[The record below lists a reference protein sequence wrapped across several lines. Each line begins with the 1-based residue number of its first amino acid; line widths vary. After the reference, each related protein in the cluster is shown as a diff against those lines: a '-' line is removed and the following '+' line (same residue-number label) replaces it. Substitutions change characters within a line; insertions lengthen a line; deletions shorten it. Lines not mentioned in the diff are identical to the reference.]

1 MKIPQQI
8 LCAGLAVS
16 TCLGYTAFASD
27 QITPKSLSKAS
38 AKPLLTSHAAKQSHA
53 RKQLDISPPRQVS
66 PKQFEQLLQSK
77 QTLNDHY
84 RAKPSTQVRSM
95 QTPIKAKLNTGCSSV
110 NELQSLTG
118 DALVNAVINGDLNS
132 CLYGLF
138 DANLVGTSVFS
149 DQSLQTIADAMSDLL
164 SYGYDGTDVTKAAQL
179 EKLVIY
185 LRAMF
190 WAESGTN
197 RVFDG
202 QFTSSLANVFNQYFS
217 GQNFFNYNGLA
228 TRDFM
233 VRYEM
238 LILLRSSGTNNLP
251 YLVRLTE
258 SLLGYASTVNRADDW
273 GVYYEENGVTQILT
287 HLFNASSEDASALEQ
302 LVKDQPELLTNLSS
316 FVLNEGQ
323 WLVGHTREYQWGDSV
338 NELARFLKFGGIIA
352 DTIRPTIITIL
363 NNYDYQGD
371 GSTGWLKA
379 QTAVMAYDSENCDL
393 YGDACSFD
401 LEAAVL
407 SGSHTCSTT
416 LKLRYQEP
424 INESNRDQICLQLA
438 EQETAFHQMF
448 QTAKDTPVA
457 NDHNTD
463 LEVVIFSSY
472 TDYDNYAG
480 NFFGIDTDNGG
491 MYLEGNPATP
501 GNQARFIAHQ
511 ATWLPTF
518 QVWNLQHEYVHY
530 LDGRFNLWGSF
541 SDQPDNSVWWSEGL
555 AEYLSQ
561 PNNNSNALAA
571 AANKTYALSEL
582 FQTTYANGNTERIYH
597 WGYLATR
604 FMMEKNRTEIDN
616 TLLPTLRAAKYVVSE
631 AECSF
636 DWSWKTKTEA
646 IENNWYWAY
655 DDSEWAS
662 GSWVWT
668 CGQPNVEQPELPS
681 YTPYQD
687 IITAWGVNFDAQFNE
702 WLDCIIAGNGECVAI
717 VHNPAD
723 IDGNQYVDSRDI
735 AAFNLML
742 RQQNN
747 LSLDYDFNQ
756 DGIVD
761 RRDIRSM
768 MALCDQARCA
778 ITQ

>member
-1 MKIPQQI
+1 MKTPQQI
-8 LCAGLAVS
+8 LCAGLAFS
-16 TCLGYTAFASD
+16 ACLSYTAFANE
-27 QITPKSLSKAS
+27 QITPNILSKTS
-38 AKPLLTSHAAKQSHA
+38 AKPLLTSHAAKQLQDS
-53 RKQLDISPPRQVS
+53 KQQDISPPRQIS
-66 PKQFEQLLQSK
+66 PKQFELLLQTK

-84 RAKPSTQVRSM
+84 RSDPKTLNRSM
-95 QTPIKAKLNTGCSSV
+95 RSPIKAMQSSGCTNA
-110 NELQSLTG
+110 NELQSLSD
-118 DALVNAVINGDLNS
+118 DALVNAVVNGDLTS

-149 DQSLQTIADAMSDLL
+149 DQSLQTIADAISDLL
-164 SYGYDGTDVTKAAQL
+164 STGYDGTDTTKAAQL

-190 WAESGTN
+190 WAEWGTN
-197 RVFDG
+197 RVFES
-202 QFTSSLANVFNQYFS
+202 QFTNTLSQAFDQYFS
-217 GQNFFNYNGLA
+217 GENFVNYNGEA

-258 SLLGYASTVNRADDW
+258 SLLGYAATVNREDNW

-287 HLFNASSEDASALEQ
+287 HLFNTSNEAPDALEQ
-302 LVKDQPELLTNLSS
+302 LAQTQPELLTNLSA
-316 FVLNEGQ
+316 FVQNNGQ
-323 WLVGHTREYQWGDSV
+323 WLIGHTREYQWGDSV
-338 NELARFLKFGGIIA
+338 NELARFLKFGGTIA
-352 DTIRPTIITIL
+352 DTVRPAIISIL
-363 NNYDYQGD
+363 NNYDYQGA
-371 GSTGWLKA
+371 GSMGWLKA
-379 QTAVMAYDSENCDL
+379 QTAVMAYDTENCDL

-401 LEAAVL
+401 LEATIL

-424 INESNRDQICLQLA
+424 ITEINRDQICTQLA

-448 QTAKDTPVA
+448 QTSKDTPVS

-480 NFFGIDTDNGG
+480 TFFGISTDNGG
-491 MYLEGNPATP
+491 MYLEGEPATP

-511 ATWLPTF
+511 ATWLPSF

-541 SDQPDNSVWWSEGL
+541 SDQAENSVWWSEGL

-561 PNNNSNALAA
+561 PNNNSNALTA

-582 FQTTYANGNTERIYH
+582 FQTTYANSNTERTYH

-604 FMMEKNRTEIDN
+604 FMMEQNRADIDN
-616 TLLPTLRAAKYVVSE
+616 TLLPTFRAAKYVVSS
-631 AECSF
+631 AECLF
-636 DWSWKTKTEA
+636 DWGWKSKTEA

-662 GSWVWT
+662 GNWVWT
-668 CGQPNVEQPELPS
+668 CGQPNEEQPELPEF
-681 YTPYQD
+681 TPYQD
-687 IITAWGVNFDAQFNE
+687 IIAAWGVNFDAQFNE
-702 WLDCIIAGNGECVAI
+702 WLDCIIAGNGECQAI
-717 VHNPAD
+717 ENNPAD
-723 IDGNQYVDSRDI
+723 IDGNQQIDRRDI
-735 AAFNLML
+735 AAFSLML
-742 RQQNN
+742 RQQEN

-756 DGIVD
+756 DGVVD

-768 MALCDQARCA
+768 MSLCDQARCA